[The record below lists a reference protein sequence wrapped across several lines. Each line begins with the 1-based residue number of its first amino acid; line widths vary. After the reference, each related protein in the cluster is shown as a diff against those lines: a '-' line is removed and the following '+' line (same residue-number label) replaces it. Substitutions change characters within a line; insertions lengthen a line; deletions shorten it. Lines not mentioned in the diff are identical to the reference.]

1 MHIDIN
7 QLRQLKTQ
15 DYEPTQF
22 EMSKSYLEEY
32 NRKDFS
38 EENLAEIFH
47 ENTKHTRH
55 QTFKLGPS
63 AAMFSQD
70 PSFAYMQA
78 ALKPDYGGKELIDLP
93 EPGDPDASVTEALG
107 NRRSTREFSGEGVTL
122 QQLSTLLGRACGVTG
137 ERDIARHGD
146 ETVTQTFRA
155 YASAGAL
162 YPVEIYFAVFNEGE
176 DLPVGLYYYIPDEH
190 GVRVISTE
198 DPSPKVND
206 LFTLDQ
212 DVVQTENASVAF
224 FFTAAFW
231 RARAKYGPRSYRYM
245 MQESG
250 HLVQNILLV
259 ASAMDIGA
267 VPLAGFHDSN
277 VNDYLDVDGVNEA
290 VIYTACLGY
299 AAEHDHE
306 HDD

>member
-1 MHIDIN
+1 MHVDIN

-22 EMSKSYLEEY
+22 EMAKSYLDEY
-32 NRKDFS
+32 NDKDFS
-38 EENLAEIFH
+38 SENPAEIFH
-47 ENTKHTRH
+47 ENTEHTAH

-78 ALKPDYGGKELIDLP
+78 KLEPDYAGHELVELP
-93 EPGDPDASVTEALG
+93 DPESLDESVTDVL
-107 NRRSTREFSGEGVTL
+107 NSRRSTREFTGEGVSL
-122 QQLSTLLGRACGVTG
+122 RELSTLLGRACGVTG
-137 ERDIARHGD
+137 QREIARHGE
-146 ETVTQTFRA
+146 ETVTQTFRS

-162 YPVEIYFAVFNEGE
+162 YPIEIYFAVLSEGE
-176 DLPVGLYYYIPDEH
+176 DLPVGLYYYVPDEH
-190 GVRVISTE
+190 GVRVLDTD
-198 DPSPKVND
+198 DPSPRVGD

-212 DVVQTENASVAF
+212 EVVETEDAAVAF

-231 RARAKYGPRSYRYM
+231 RAMAKYGPRSYRYM
-245 MQESG
+245 LQESG
-250 HLVQNILLV
+250 HLVQNVLLV
-259 ASAMDIGA
+259 ATAMGLGS

-290 VIYTACLGY
+290 VVYTACLGHG
-299 AAEHDHE
+299 AEEDNE
-306 HDD
+306 

>member
-38 EENLAEIFH
+38 KENLAEVFH

-78 ALKPDYGGKELIDLP
+78 QLKPDYGGRELIELP
-93 EPGDPDASVTEALG
+93 EPETLDTSITEALE
-107 NRRSTREFSGEGVTL
+107 NRRSTREFTGEGVSL
-122 QQLSTLLGRACGVTG
+122 QDLSTLLGRACGITG
-137 ERDIARHGD
+137 EREIASHGD
-146 ETVTQTFRA
+146 ESVTQTFRA

-162 YPVEIYFAVFNEGE
+162 YPIEIYFAVLSEGE
-176 DLPVGLYYYIPDEH
+176 DLPVGLYYYVPDEH

-198 DPSPKVND
+198 DPSPRVSD

-212 DVVQTENASVAF
+212 DVVESENASVAF

-231 RARAKYGPRSYRYM
+231 RAMAKYGPRSYRYM

-259 ASAMDIGA
+259 ASAMEVDA

-277 VNDYLDVDGVNEA
+277 VNDYLDIDGVNEA
-290 VIYTACLGY
+290 VVYTACLGHGT
-299 AAEHDHE
+299 EDEDHD
-306 HDD
+306 